1 MQEKNVW
8 SSLGAPAAPLE
19 MAPSAAPGAPARAL
33 AARIARGSLRARP
46 IPSRVA
52 SVRVDA
58 RAGGGR
64 RPTVDAPPQNEDDSA
79 ARPTAVARLTA
90 SLGAS
95 TSTRRDIHVGRR
107 ADAKAARRE
116 RRDAKHARELG
127 PHLGSAN
134 SPASVDAAMSRELA
148 AMAGGVD
155 ALARRARDLALA
167 NERNLEVALRLAS
180 AAADVAAEELRD
192 ASLEAEAD
200 LDWPESSSSSGHA
213 ADARAG
219 SFHGSFDDASRTA
232 AAERRTAE
240 ARRERLS
247 ACAESVSD
255 LSSRLSKRLLHDEWS
270 ATIAAFAAKD
280 WHVDRKKPRVRP
292 KDRRCN
298 QPKARQGWNKR
309 AMRET
314 GVRVCVGCERML
326 PTTELIRVARMAD
339 VDDGEGDEIDEKTEK
354 ESRGDESI
362 DEEKE
367 KKKNGGKCKWSVAID
382 PGSVAGS
389 DALLRMLV
397 DPRGRAADAAKHPAA
412 SAAAKRAL
420 LRRDR
425 NRARAGDSNERT
437 SEVDLGFNLP
447 RHPARRP
454 TNALQGRAVYV
465 CRRGACARAAFDPK
479 TRRAHRALRAAGAYA
494 AAFASAV
501 EDVCVAAEIEDGV
514 DSSRWV
520 LERAARDGGG
530 TPGRWSRHPRYLDE
544 RNGAEAEGSDQ
555 TFLVWAAERS
565 DFGTRRTNDW

>member
-1 MQEKNVW
+1 
-8 SSLGAPAAPLE
+8 

-52 SVRVDA
+52 SVGVHA
-58 RAGGGR
+58 RAGGGT
-64 RPTVDAPPQNEDDSA
+64 RPTAGEAQLEADDSA
-79 ARPTAVARLTA
+79 TRPTAVARLTA

-95 TSTRRDIHVGRR
+95 TSTRRDVHVDRR
-107 ADAKAARRE
+107 ADTKAARRE

-127 PHLGSAN
+127 AHLGSAN
-134 SPASVDAAMSRELA
+134 SPSSVDAAMSREMA

-167 NERNLEVALRLAS
+167 DERNLEVALRLAS

-192 ASLEAEAD
+192 ASLEAETD
-200 LDWPESSSSSGHA
+200 LDWPESSSSS
-213 ADARAG
+213 ADFLDAGSG

-232 AAERRTAE
+232 AAARGILT
-240 ARRERLS
+240 RRERAQL
-247 ACAESVSD
+247 CAQSVVD
-255 LSSRLSKRLLHDEWS
+255 LSSKLSRRLIHDEWS
-270 ATIAAFAAKD
+270 ASVAAFAAKD
-280 WHVDRKKPRVRP
+280 WRRDRKKPRVRP

-339 VDDGEGDEIDEKTEK
+339 ADDDVDADGHTIDTVEKDGEEGDVDVDT
-354 ESRGDESI
+354 
-362 DEEKE
+362 E
-367 KKKNGGKCKWSVAID
+367 KKKKKDGSSKRKWSVAID

-397 DPRGRAADAAKHPAA
+397 DDGVAAAAAKHPN
-412 SAAAKRAL
+412 AAAAA
-420 LRRDR
+420 RRFSKYP
-425 NRARAGDSNERT
+425 DSRDDVR
-437 SEVDLGFNLP
+437 SV
-447 RHPARRP
+447 RSKSKSRRRP

-465 CRRGACARAAFDPK
+465 CRRGACARAAFHPK
-479 TRRAHRALRAAGAYA
+479 TRRAHRALRVTGAFDPSFA
-494 AAFASAV
+494 AAAV
-501 EDVCVAAEIEDGV
+501 DVCVAAEVEDGV

-520 LERAARDGGG
+520 LDGTSAGGVPGRAAA
-530 TPGRWSRHPRYLDE
+530 HPRYLDE
-544 RNGAEAEGSDQ
+544 RTGEEAEGSDQ

-565 DFGTRRTNDW
+565 DFGTGEAETDE

>member
-1 MQEKNVW
+1 
-8 SSLGAPAAPLE
+8 

-46 IPSRVA
+46 VPSRVA
-52 SVRVDA
+52 SVGVDA
-58 RAGGGR
+58 RARAGAR
-64 RPTVDAPPQNEDDSA
+64 RTIAGDEAREEADDSA

-95 TSTRRDIHVGRR
+95 TSTRRDVHVDRR
-107 ADAKAARRE
+107 ADTKAARRE

-127 PHLGSAN
+127 AHLGSAN
-134 SPASVDAAMSRELA
+134 SPSSVDAAMSREMA

-167 NERNLEVALRLAS
+167 DERNLEVAIRLAS

-192 ASLEAEAD
+192 ASFEAETD
-200 LDWPESSSSSGHA
+200 LDWPESASSPPGQQHA
-213 ADARAG
+213 GAG
-219 SFHGSFDDASRTA
+219 SFYGSLDDALMLT
-232 AAERRTAE
+232 
-240 ARRERLS
+240 RRERAQL
-247 ACAESVSD
+247 CAESVAD
-255 LSSRLSKRLLHDEWS
+255 LSSKLSKRLLHDEWS
-270 ATIAAFAAKD
+270 ATVAAFAAKD
-280 WHVDRKKPRVRP
+280 WRRDRKKPRVRP

-339 VDDGEGDEIDEKTEK
+339 PVHSGDADGNAIDVDTE
-354 ESRGDESI
+354 
-362 DEEKE
+362 EEE
-367 KKKNGGKCKWSVAID
+367 KKKKKKEKETKKNGSSSKCKWSVAID

-397 DPRGRAADAAKHPAA
+397 DDGVAAAAAKHPN
-412 SAAAKRAL
+412 AAAAA
-420 LRRDR
+420 RRFSKYP
-425 NRARAGDSNERT
+425 DSRDDVR
-437 SEVDLGFNLP
+437 SV
-447 RHPARRP
+447 RSKSKSRRRP

-465 CRRGACARAAFDPK
+465 CRRGACARAAFHPK
-479 TRRAHRALRAAGAYA
+479 TRRAHRALRVTGAFDPSFA
-494 AAFASAV
+494 AAAV
-501 EDVCVAAEIEDGV
+501 DVCVAAEVEDGV

-520 LERAARDGGG
+520 LDGTSAGGVPGRAAA
-530 TPGRWSRHPRYLDE
+530 HPRYLDE
-544 RNGAEAEGSDQ
+544 RTGEEAEGSDQ

-565 DFGTRRTNDW
+565 DFGTGEAETDE

>member
-1 MQEKNVW
+1 
-8 SSLGAPAAPLE
+8 

-33 AARIARGSLRARP
+33 AARIARESLRARP

-52 SVRVDA
+52 SVGVDA
-58 RAGGGR
+58 RARAGAR
-64 RPTVDAPPQNEDDSA
+64 RTIAGEAREAEADDSA

-95 TSTRRDIHVGRR
+95 TSTRRDVHVDRR
-107 ADAKAARRE
+107 ADTRAARRE

-127 PHLGSAN
+127 AHLGSAN
-134 SPASVDAAMSRELA
+134 SPSSVDAAMSREMA

-167 NERNLEVALRLAS
+167 DERNLEVAIRLAS

-192 ASLEAEAD
+192 ASFEAETD
-200 LDWPESSSSSGHA
+200 LDWPESASSPPGQQHA
-213 ADARAG
+213 GAG
-219 SFHGSFDDASRTA
+219 SFYGSLDDALMLT
-232 AAERRTAE
+232 
-240 ARRERLS
+240 RRERAQL
-247 ACAESVSD
+247 CAESVAD
-255 LSSRLSKRLLHDEWS
+255 LSSKLSKRLLHDEWS
-270 ATIAAFAAKD
+270 ATVAAFAAKD
-280 WHVDRKKPRVRP
+280 WRRDRKKPRVRP

-339 VDDGEGDEIDEKTEK
+339 PVHSGDADGNAIDVDTE
-354 ESRGDESI
+354 
-362 DEEKE
+362 EEE
-367 KKKNGGKCKWSVAID
+367 KKKKKKKKEKETKKNGSSSKCKWSVAID

-397 DPRGRAADAAKHPAA
+397 DDGVAAAAAKHPN
-412 SAAAKRAL
+412 AAAAA
-420 LRRDR
+420 RRLSKSP
-425 NRARAGDSNERT
+425 DSRDDVR
-437 SEVDLGFNLP
+437 SV
-447 RHPARRP
+447 RSKSKSRRRP

-465 CRRGACARAAFDPK
+465 CRRGACARAAFHPK
-479 TRRAHRALRAAGAYA
+479 TRRAHRALRVTGAFDLSFA
-494 AAFASAV
+494 AAAV
-501 EDVCVAAEIEDGV
+501 DVCVAAEVEDGV

-520 LERAARDGGG
+520 LDGTSAGGVPGRAAA
-530 TPGRWSRHPRYLDE
+530 HPRYLDE
-544 RNGAEAEGSDQ
+544 RTGEEAEGSDQ

-565 DFGTRRTNDW
+565 DFGTGVAETDE

>member
-1 MQEKNVW
+1 
-8 SSLGAPAAPLE
+8 

-52 SVRVDA
+52 SVGVDA

-64 RPTVDAPPQNEDDSA
+64 RPTAGEASEADDSA

-134 SPASVDAAMSRELA
+134 SPASVDAAMSREMA

-167 NERNLEVALRLAS
+167 DERNLEVALRLAS

-213 ADARAG
+213 VLAGAG

-240 ARRERLS
+240 VRRERAH

-280 WHVDRKKPRVRP
+280 WRVDRKKPRVRP

-326 PTTELIRVARMAD
+326 PTTELIRVARLAD
-339 VDDGEGDEIDEKTEK
+339 VVDAEGDIPVVDAEKK
-354 ESRGDESI
+354 ESRGDEGG

-397 DPRGRAADAAKHPAA
+397 DGGRAGDAVKHPAA
-412 SAAAKRAL
+412 FAAARRAL

-425 NRARAGDSNERT
+425 DSNERT
-437 SEVDLGFNLP
+437 SVDPGGFDLP
-447 RHPARRP
+447 RPSRRRP

-479 TRRAHRALRAAGAYA
+479 TRRAHKALRAAGAYE
-494 AAFASAV
+494 AAFASSV
-501 EDVCVAAEIEDGV
+501 EDVCVAAEVEDGV

-520 LERAARDGGG
+520 LDRAAREGGG
-530 TPGRWSRHPRYLDE
+530 VPGRWSRHPRYLDE

>member
-1 MQEKNVW
+1 
-8 SSLGAPAAPLE
+8 

-52 SVRVDA
+52 SVGVDA
-58 RAGGGR
+58 RARAGAR
-64 RPTVDAPPQNEDDSA
+64 RTIAGDEAREEADDSA

-95 TSTRRDIHVGRR
+95 TSTRRDVHVDRR
-107 ADAKAARRE
+107 ADTKAARRE

-127 PHLGSAN
+127 AHLGSAN
-134 SPASVDAAMSRELA
+134 SPSSVDAAMSREMA

-167 NERNLEVALRLAS
+167 DERNLEVAIRLAS

-192 ASLEAEAD
+192 ASLEAETD
-200 LDWPESSSSSGHA
+200 LDWPESASSPPGQQHA
-213 ADARAG
+213 GAG
-219 SFHGSFDDASRTA
+219 SFYGSLDDALMLT
-232 AAERRTAE
+232 
-240 ARRERLS
+240 RRERAQL
-247 ACAESVSD
+247 CAESVAD
-255 LSSRLSKRLLHDEWS
+255 LSSKLSKRLLHDEWS
-270 ATIAAFAAKD
+270 ATVAAFAAKD
-280 WHVDRKKPRVRP
+280 WRRDRKKPRVRP

-339 VDDGEGDEIDEKTEK
+339 PVHSGDDAEGNAIDVDTE
-354 ESRGDESI
+354 
-362 DEEKE
+362 EEEEEE
-367 KKKNGGKCKWSVAID
+367 KKKEKETKKNGSSSKCKWSVAID

-397 DPRGRAADAAKHPAA
+397 DDGVAAAAAKHPN
-412 SAAAKRAL
+412 AAAAA
-420 LRRDR
+420 RRFSKSP
-425 NRARAGDSNERT
+425 DSRDDVR
-437 SEVDLGFNLP
+437 SV
-447 RHPARRP
+447 RSKSKSRRRP

-465 CRRGACARAAFDPK
+465 CRRGACARAAFHPK
-479 TRRAHRALRAAGAYA
+479 TRRAHRALRVTGAFDPS
-494 AAFASAV
+494 FASAAV
-501 EDVCVAAEIEDGV
+501 EVCVAAEVEDGV

-520 LERAARDGGG
+520 LDGTSAGGVPGRAAA
-530 TPGRWSRHPRYLDE
+530 HPRYLDE
-544 RNGAEAEGSDQ
+544 RTGEEAEGSDQ

-565 DFGTRRTNDW
+565 DFGTGVAETDE